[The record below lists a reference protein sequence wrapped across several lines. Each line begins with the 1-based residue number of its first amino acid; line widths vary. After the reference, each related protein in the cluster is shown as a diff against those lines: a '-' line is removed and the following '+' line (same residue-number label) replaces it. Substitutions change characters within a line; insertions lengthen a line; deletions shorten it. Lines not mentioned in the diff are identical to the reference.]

1 MRCSINWFHRDLYLQ
16 FTPKI
21 YHFGLIH
28 KMSNRNLSGHV
39 NHITPAAETH
49 TQPAGQA
56 HQYCGVGSYT
66 VVSSCQ
72 SKSAG

>member
-1 MRCSINWFHRDLYLQ
+1 MDPLHGDLDVQ
-16 FTPKI
+16 FSPEI
-21 YHFGLIH
+21 YHFACIH
-28 KMSNRNLSGHV
+28 KMSNRNLSGRV

-49 TQPAGQA
+49 TQPTGQA

-72 SKSAG
+72 SKSVE